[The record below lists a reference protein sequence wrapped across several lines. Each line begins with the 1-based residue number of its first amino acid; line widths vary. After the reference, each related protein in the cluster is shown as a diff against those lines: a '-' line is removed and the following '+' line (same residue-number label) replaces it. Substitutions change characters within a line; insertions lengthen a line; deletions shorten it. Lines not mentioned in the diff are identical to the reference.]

1 VQGVVVNYHALI
13 ARNLVTK
20 LLTALNLLVA
30 VAAAGEEIT
39 VPAGVQAVD
48 AAAVHLTAVDVDT
61 VAAAVAAVVAVTVVI
76 AIAVIIVVV
85 AAAVIAVIATA
96 MVVTMTVIVTVIVV
110 TANVTAVTVSVIAD
124 QAAMKTAGQAI
135 AIAAPIAVLVQHRA
149 AHVVLETSS
158 VPSSSGVVTLA
169 V

>member
-76 AIAVIIVVV
+76 AIAVITVVV
-85 AAAVIAVIATA
+85 AAAVILVAAVVVAIVAVAADRMTADAVVRLLVACLGATP
-96 MVVTMTVIVTVIVV
+96 
-110 TANVTAVTVSVIAD
+110 
-124 QAAMKTAGQAI
+124 AA
-135 AIAAPIAVLVQHRA
+135 
-149 AHVVLETSS
+149 
-158 VPSSSGVVTLA
+158 
-169 V
+169 